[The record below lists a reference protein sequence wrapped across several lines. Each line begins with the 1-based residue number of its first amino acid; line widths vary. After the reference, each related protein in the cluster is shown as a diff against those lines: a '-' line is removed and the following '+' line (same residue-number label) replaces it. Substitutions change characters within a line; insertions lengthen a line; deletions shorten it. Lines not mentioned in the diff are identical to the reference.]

1 LRPDGFTQAPPE
13 RQEVAVW
20 RFLRNPNGQGA
31 ICNGTLAVLA
41 ALDGAPCAAGVT
53 AVMAWLDV
61 AAYRRGR
68 A

>member
-1 LRPDGFTQAPPE
+1 M
-13 RQEVAVW
+13 W

-31 ICNGTLAVLA
+31 ICNGILAVLA

-61 AAYRRGR
+61 AAYRRSRAGR
-68 A
+68 R